1 MKHRRR
7 SIVLGSTLVAV
18 VASVIAVLVYD
29 AVAGGVNRPLVLG
42 IVIVMALV
50 VGPLIGLF
58 LSAPIEDGEIDD
70 AAQAR
75 APSRR

>member
-1 MKHRRR
+1 M
-7 SIVLGSTLVAV
+7 
-18 VASVIAVLVYD
+18 IAVLVYD
-29 AVAGGVNRPLVLG
+29 AVAGGVNRPLILA

-58 LSAPIEDGEIDD
+58 LSAPMEDGEIDD

-75 APSRR
+75 EPSRR

>member
-7 SIVLGSTLVAV
+7 RLVLGSTGTAIALAV
-18 VASVIAVLVYD
+18 GAVLVYD
-29 AVAGGVNRPLVLG
+29 IVAGGVNRPLVMG
-42 IVIVMALV
+42 IVIVMALI

-58 LSAPIEDGEIDD
+58 ISAPMEDGEIDE

>member
-7 SIVLGSTLVAV
+7 SLVLGSTLAAV
-18 VASVIAVLVYD
+18 LIGVVVVLVYD
-29 AVAGGVNRPLVLG
+29 VAAGGVNRPLVLG
-42 IVIVMALV
+42 IVVVMALV
-50 VGPLIGLF
+50 IGPLIGLF
-58 LSAPIEDGEIDD
+58 ISAPMEDGEVDD